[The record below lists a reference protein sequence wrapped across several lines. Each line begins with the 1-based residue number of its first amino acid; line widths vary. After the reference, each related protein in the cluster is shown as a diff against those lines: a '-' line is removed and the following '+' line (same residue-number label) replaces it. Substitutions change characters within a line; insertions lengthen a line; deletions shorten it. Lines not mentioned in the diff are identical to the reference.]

1 MVIEILTCPYQRP
14 PHGYH
19 GSRQAKGGKLIGATI
34 YYLIV
39 NVESIFNSTGVT
51 VINNLEFK
59 MHIFTLN
66 VELIIELY
74 APYVRAPLSRL
85 FFD

>member
-1 MVIEILTCPYQRP
+1 MT
-14 PHGYH
+14 
-19 GSRQAKGGKLIGATI
+19 
-34 YYLIV
+34 
-39 NVESIFNSTGVT
+39 VT
-51 VINNLEFK
+51 NNLEFK